1 MAHQEIKVSFEK
13 LKAYCEHEK
22 YSGWDP
28 FDGLNSKVFKFLPF
42 KYSRICRI
50 LWIQFFKR
58 SPINLRK
65 ILLVSKG
72 QNSQGLGLFISGYCN
87 LFSLDPKEEYKEII
101 YNLVDEVMNLRIVGW
116 SGSCWGYNFDWQAR
130 AFFQPKNT
138 PMIVPTAYVTNGLL
152 DAYDLFKD
160 SKLLEVAISATDF
173 IAKDLNKIGQN
184 DLYAFSYSPLNK
196 TVVFNASLMASQV
209 LARVQSYTGDQK
221 YMEDASS
228 SVHNCIK
235 YQNDDGS
242 WTYGTKP
249 YHQWIDNFH
258 TGYNLECI
266 ADYIKFSGESIDS
279 KVLENGTNYYLDTF
293 FDNTGRYKYYSDTLF
308 PLDINNAAQLIV
320 TLSKLGKLESN
331 LHLVNNVLDWTIG
344 NMQHKK
350 GYFYYQKHRYYIIK
364 IPYMRW
370 SQAWMFYALS
380 IYLKEIF
387 KNA

>member
-1 MAHQEIKVSFEK
+1 MTHQLIKGSFEK
-13 LKAYCEHEK
+13 LKTYCENEK

-28 FDGLNSKVFKFLPF
+28 FDGLNSKIFQFLPF

-50 LWIQFFKR
+50 LWIQFFKQ

-65 ILLVSKG
+65 ILLVEKG
-72 QNSQGLGLFISGYCN
+72 LNPQGLGLFISGYCH
-87 LFSLDPKEEYKEII
+87 LFSVDPKEEYKEII
-101 YNLVDEVMNLRIVGW
+101 YKLADKVIALRLEGW
-116 SGSCWGYNFDWQAR
+116 SGNCWGYNFDWQAR
-130 AFFQPKNT
+130 AFYQPKNT

-152 DAYDLFKD
+152 DAYDLLKD
-160 SKLLEVAISATDF
+160 SKLLEVAISVTDF
-173 IAKDLNKIGQN
+173 IAKDLNKIEQD
-184 DLYAFSYSPLNK
+184 DLFAFSYSPLDK
-196 TVVFNASLMASQV
+196 TLVFNASLMASQV
-209 LARVQSYTGDQK
+209 LARVESYTGSQK
-221 YMEDASS
+221 YRADASR

-266 ADYIKFSGESIDS
+266 ADYIKFSGESIDG

-293 FDNTGRYKYYSDTLF
+293 FDNSGRYKYYSDTLY

-320 TLSKLGKLESN
+320 TLSKLEKFEPN
-331 LHLVNNVLDWTIG
+331 LHLVNNVLDWTID
-344 NMQHKK
+344 NMQDKK
-350 GYFYYQKHRYYIIK
+350 GYFYYQKHRLYNIK

-370 SQAWMFYALS
+370 SQAWIFYALS
-380 IYLKEIF
+380 IYLKEI
-387 KNA
+387 NIHE

>member
-1 MAHQEIKVSFEK
+1 MAHKEIKVSFEK
-13 LKAYCEHEK
+13 LKAYCETEK

-28 FDGLNSKVFKFLPF
+28 FDGLNSKIFQFLPF

-50 LWIQFFKR
+50 LWIQFFKQF
-58 SPINLRK
+58 PINLRK
-65 ILLVSKG
+65 ILLIEKG
-72 QNSQGLGLFISGYCN
+72 LNPQGLGLFISGYCN
-87 LFSLDPKEEYKEII
+87 LFSADPKEEYKEII
-101 YNLVDEVMNLRIVGW
+101 YSLTYKVLSLRLEGW
-116 SGSCWGYNFDWQAR
+116 SGNCWGYNFDWQAR

-173 IAKDLNKIGQN
+173 ITKDLNRIGQD
-184 DLYAFSYSPLNK
+184 DLFAFSYSPLDDA
-196 TVVFNASLMASQV
+196 VIFNASLMASQV
-209 LARVQSYTGDQK
+209 LARVESYTGDHK
-221 YMEDASS
+221 YRDEASKS
-228 SVHNCIK
+228 LHNCIE

-266 ADYIKFSGESIDS
+266 ADYIKFSGERIDS
-279 KVLENGTNYYLDTF
+279 KVLEIGTNYYLDTF
-293 FDNTGRYKYYSDTLF
+293 FDNTGKYKYYSDRLY

-331 LHLVNNVLDWTIG
+331 LYLVNNVLDWSIA

-350 GYFYYQKHRYYIIK
+350 GYFYYQKHRFYNVK

-380 IYLKEIF
+380 IYLKEI
-387 KNA
+387 NIHE